1 MAVQEGRLRSIATTS
16 ISESNMT
23 VKLICASHSPLMEFA
38 SPAEKRQEEV
48 VRATFENLAAEV
60 QAYNPTL
67 IITFGPD
74 HFNGFFYD
82 LMPSFC
88 VGIRATA
95 AGDWD
100 YGKDNAKID
109 VPEQTALGLVRK
121 VLDEGV
127 DVAYSYRMQADHGV
141 TQPLHFLCDGKLDRY
156 LTIPIFIN
164 GAAAPMPTTKRTLA
178 LGRAVG
184 QFIKSLNLENERVLI
199 LGTGGLSHDPP
210 TPQMGAVPPEVEEF
224 LICGRHPTAE
234 ARQAR
239 QAKIISVGQRLAAG
253 DKSISVPLNP
263 EWDAS
268 LLELFKHADFASIEK
283 MTEDDI
289 RKEGGRGGQEVRSWM
304 AAFAALAELGQYDMT
319 IHCYEAISEWIAGF
333 GIVSAKLKGE

>member
-1 MAVQEGRLRSIATTS
+1 MS
-16 ISESNMT
+16 

-38 SPAEKRQEEV
+38 TPQEKYKEEK
-48 VRATFENLAAEV
+48 VREAFAKLAKEIED
-60 QAYNPTL
+60 YNPTL

-100 YGKDNAKID
+100 YGKDNDHID
-109 VPEQTALGLVRK
+109 VPEEKALSLVHR

-141 TQPLHFLCDGKLDRY
+141 TQPLHFLCNGKLDRY
-156 LTIPIFIN
+156 PTIPIFIN
-164 GAAAPMPTTKRTLA
+164 GAAAPMPTTKRSVA

-184 QFIKSLNLENERVLI
+184 QFIKSLNTENERVLV

-210 TPQMGAVPPEVEEF
+210 TPQMGSVPPEVEEF
-224 LICGRHPTAE
+224 LIAGRNPTEDARN
-234 ARQAR
+234 ARQG
-239 QAKIISVGQRLAAG
+239 KIIAVGQKLAAG
-253 DKSISVPLNP
+253 DKSVAVPLNP
-263 EWDAS
+263 EWDRA
-268 LLELFKHADFASIEK
+268 LLETFKNADFAAIES
-283 MTEDDI
+283 MTEAEI
-289 RKEGGRGGQEVRSWM
+289 RVEGGRGGQEVRCWM
-304 AAFAALAELGQYDMT
+304 AAFAALHEVGEYEMT
-319 IHCYEAISEWIAGF
+319 THCYEDISEWIAGF
-333 GIVSAKLKGE
+333 GIVSAELK

>member
-1 MAVQEGRLRSIATTS
+1 MA
-16 ISESNMT
+16 

-38 SPAEKRQEEV
+38 SPQDQAQEQK
-48 VRATFENLAAEV
+48 VRSAFATLSAEV
-60 QAYNPTL
+60 KAYDPTL

-95 AGDWD
+95 AGDWN
-100 YGKDNAKID
+100 YGAENNKIN
-109 VPEQTALGLVRK
+109 VPEETALHLVRR

-141 TQPLHFLCDGKLDRY
+141 TQPLHFLCDGQLDRY
-156 LTIPIFIN
+156 PTIPVFIN
-164 GAAAPMPTTKRTLA
+164 GAAAPMPTTKRTVA

-210 TPQMGAVPPEVEEF
+210 TPQMGSVPPEVEEF
-224 LICGRHPTAE
+224 LIAGRNPSTE
-234 ARQAR
+234 ARHAR
-239 QAKIISVGQRLAAG
+239 QAKIIAVGQKLAAG
-253 DKSISVPLNP
+253 DTSVAVPLNAA
-263 EWDAS
+263 WDIA
-268 LLELFKHADFASIEK
+268 LLETFKNADFSAIEA
-283 MTEDDI
+283 MTEAEI
-289 RKEGGRGGQEVRSWM
+289 RKDGGRGGQEVRSWM
-304 AAFAALAELGQYDMT
+304 AAFAAMHEVGEYDMT
-319 IHCYEAISEWIAGF
+319 THCYEDISEWIAGF
-333 GIVSAKLKGE
+333 GIVSAELK

>member
-1 MAVQEGRLRSIATTS
+1 MP
-16 ISESNMT
+16 

-38 SPAEKRQEEV
+38 SPQDQSQEQK
-48 VRATFENLAAEV
+48 VRDAFTRLSAEV
-60 QAYNPTL
+60 KDYEPTL

-100 YGKDNAKID
+100 YGKENNKID
-109 VPEQTALGLVRK
+109 VPEQKALDLVRR

-141 TQPLHFLCDGKLDRY
+141 TQPLHFLCNGKLDRY
-156 LTIPIFIN
+156 PTIPIFIN
-164 GAAAPMPTTKRTLA
+164 GAAAPMPTTKRTVA

-210 TPQMGAVPPEVEEF
+210 TPQMGSVPPAVEEF
-224 LICGRHPTAE
+224 LIAGRNPTDE
-234 ARQAR
+234 ARNAR
-239 QAKIISVGQRLAAG
+239 QAKIIAVGQKLAAG
-253 DKSISVPLNP
+253 DTSVAVPLSP
-263 EWDAS
+263 EWDIA
-268 LLELFKHADFASIEK
+268 LLEKFKQADFTTLEA
-283 MTEDDI
+283 MTEDEI
-289 RKEGGRGGQEVRSWM
+289 RRDGGRGGQEVRSWM
-304 AAFAALAELGQYDMT
+304 AAFAALHEIGQYDMT
-319 IHCYEAISEWIAGF
+319 THCYEDISEWIAGF
-333 GIVSAKLKGE
+333 GIVSAELKG

>member
-1 MAVQEGRLRSIATTS
+1 MA
-16 ISESNMT
+16 

-38 SPAEKRQEEV
+38 SPQEQRKEQVVRDTFAKLAEEV
-48 VRATFENLAAEV
+48 K
-60 QAYNPTL
+60 AYDPTL

-100 YGKDNAKID
+100 YGKEHPELN
-109 VPEQTALGLVRK
+109 VPEATALQLVRR

-141 TQPLHFLCDGKLDRY
+141 TQPLHFLCDGQLNRY
-156 LTIPIFIN
+156 PTIPIFIN

-184 QFIKSLNLENERVLI
+184 QFIQSLNLENERILI

-210 TPQMGAVPPEVEEF
+210 TPQMGSVPAKVEEF
-224 LICGRHPTAE
+224 LICGRNPTAE
-234 ARQAR
+234 SRNNR
-239 QAKIISVGQRLAAG
+239 QAKIIAVGQKLAAG
-253 DKSISVPLNP
+253 DMSVAVPLNS
-263 EWDAS
+263 EWDRA
-268 LLELFKHADFASIEK
+268 LLETLAKADFAAIEA
-283 MTEDDI
+283 MTEADI
-289 RKEGGRGGQEVRSWM
+289 RRDGGRGGQEVRSWM
-304 AAFAALAELGQYDMT
+304 AAFAALHALGEYQMT
-319 IHCYEAISEWIAGF
+319 THCYEAISEWIAGF
-333 GIVSAKLKGE
+333 GIVSAELKG